1 MDALTKAQENFLRGC
16 LNEMDCELRK
26 SRARN
31 PNAQTYGKYG
41 IYDRE
46 GNRWL
51 TRGFVL
57 TFEEAEDS
65 FIRMVA
71 ERGDRLW
78 RRPVYHDARRN
89 RGRGRSPRPL
99 RLAMG
104 HLPAQRRVRDSGV
117 GTNRRRS
124 ARRRVSRAHSGLNRR
139 RWATVRRM
147 VLDRDGWRCQQCGRA
162 GKLEVDHVRALE
174 DGGDPYDMENLQTLC
189 RSCHVRKTA
198 GENRTRC
205 PVSPEVQAWRDL
217 LADR

>member
-71 ERGDRLW
+71 ERATDFGDGPFTMTLGEIEDEVAPQDPFDWLW
-78 RRPVYHDARRN
+78 DTY
-89 RGRGRSPRPL
+89 PL
-99 RLAMG
+99 SGEYATRVLA
-104 HLPAQRRVRDSGV
+104 LIAEEAPD
-117 GTNRRRS
+117 
-124 ARRRVSRAHSGLNRR
+124 
-139 RWATVRRM
+139 
-147 VLDRDGWRCQQCGRA
+147 D
-162 GKLEVDHVRALE
+162 E
-174 DGGDPYDMENLQTLC
+174 
-189 RSCHVRKTA
+189 
-198 GENRTRC
+198 
-205 PVSPEVQAWRDL
+205 
-217 LADR
+217 